1 MKIET
6 DEHLFICGMTDS
18 GKSVLMRQVFRAI
31 PPGHAILLDV
41 KHEHHDMGT
50 VVHTARDVKKYLD
63 KKQNVVFQ
71 PVQFTQDEF
80 DQLADLVYFRY
91 NTVLAVDEAQLVC
104 PQGKLSMPYKRLI
117 TAGRSRKATMWAI
130 SQRPALIDKT
140 IISQCRH
147 YFAFELF
154 DDHDL
159 KAVGGNVPDA
169 QEKIPTM
176 AEYHYLHYHVGDKE
190 AVVCPPVQL

>member
-6 DEHLFICGMTDS
+6 DEHIFICGMTDS
-18 GKSVLMRQVFRAI
+18 GKSVLMRQLFKAI
-31 PPGHAILLDV
+31 PPGHGILLDV
-41 KHEHHDMGT
+41 KHEHNDMGA
-50 VVHTARDVKKYLD
+50 VFYNIRNAVKHLNTRR
-63 KKQNVVFQ
+63 NVVFQ
-71 PVQFTQDEF
+71 PVHFDQDEF

-159 KAVGGNVPDA
+159 KAVGGNVPGA
-169 QEKIPTM
+169 QEKIPAM
-176 AEYHYLHYHVGDKE
+176 SKYHYLHYHVGDRE
-190 AVVCPPVQL
+190 AVVCPPVKL